1 MNVNVNHVRG
11 KQMKSVLYLEAGRVD
26 HGDVGA
32 ELVAEEVPGAEGGHP
47 GLGLEPV
54 AHREGELRPVLL
66 PLAHLARHH
75 VQCYDN
81 TTSRASNEG
90 YPRVPE
96 DFIITEKAPTRL
108 KVSTSAFSFKT
119 LLRHYVLK
127 RH

>member
-1 MNVNVNHVRG
+1 
-11 KQMKSVLYLEAGRVD
+11 MKSVLYLEARRVD

-75 VQCYDN
+75 DQCYDN

-96 DFIITEKAPTRL
+96 DFIITEKAPSRAFSWL
-108 KVSTSAFSFKT
+108 EVSTSDFTFKML
-119 LLRHYVLK
+119 LLRHYAK
-127 RH
+127 RALNPR